1 MKLREHYEKQFR
13 EILNSLNASQ
23 KKAVD
28 TIEGPVLVIAGPGTG
43 KTQIL
48 AARIANILVQTDC
61 LPENILCL
69 TYTDAGTIAMRKRL
83 VSFMGP
89 DAYRIGIH
97 TFHSFC
103 NMVIQENLDVF
114 GFRNLEPIDEL
125 EQITVLHGIIDDLPK
140 NHPLKR
146 YTGEE
151 YFEAGRMKALFETMK
166 REDWT
171 AEYLIEKVEAYEKD
185 LPNRDEYEYKRAGTR
200 KDGTKY
206 KKGDLNEDK
215 LNAELGKMELLK
227 AAALLLKEYDSR
239 LAELKRYDFSDMIL
253 WVIHAFKTNPGLLAT
268 YQEKYLYMLVDEFQ
282 DTSGSQNDLL
292 QLLIS
297 YWDEPN
303 IFAVG
308 DDDQSIYRF
317 QGASV
322 ENVQAFEKQFKGKME
337 MISLD
342 ENYRSTQLILDAS
355 ASLISRNEQRVLP
368 DKQFLAKGPN
378 AALQNPRPTIYA
390 CINPVHEAAFVGGK
404 ILELQ
409 QAGTPLSEIAVLYR
423 NHSQADMLIQFLKH
437 KGVGI
442 NTRKRENVL
451 LQPVIRKIIGLMRY
465 LSAETK
471 KPHSGEHFLFE
482 ILHYDEFRIPLSE
495 LAELAVKVAK
505 ENFEERRTSWRDEI
519 AKLAQR
525 RAESLFEPV
534 KDVKAWKHFSKLI
547 QELIEAV
554 HNVTVQELI
563 QDIINR
569 CGFLTEAL
577 GKSDQSWQMELINTF
592 FGFVKASCARKPSHT
607 LHSLTAMLD
616 LMIEQEIS
624 LPAERVYYSE
634 NGVNL
639 ITAHSS
645 KGLEFDVVFILG
657 ANSSRWDSQRNS
669 GKYKMPDNLV
679 TSTENDF
686 EEARRLFYVAITR
699 ARKQLLVCWQQQD
712 LKGKELEASL
722 FVEELKESGK
732 VKEELIR
739 LDEAA
744 LGDFLEEVYREE
756 KEALPANLLDTP
768 YIESLL
774 EKYTLS
780 VTHLNAYLHCPLSFY
795 FNNFIKVPAAKSG
808 PLTFG
813 SAVHYALE
821 MLFKKMNE
829 NPERQFHDSTQLL
842 RDFAW
847 FMRKHQDS
855 FMPEAFKRKMEYGE
869 KILSDFYTKYISFW
883 NKVTS
888 IERSYRNVVVGGVPM
903 NGKLDKLEFDGKKV
917 NVVDYKTGN
926 YKKALKKFGRPD
938 EAKVEEAIAKGKE
951 PAFEDLYGGDYWRQ
965 AVFYKLLMDND
976 PTKDWEMESA
986 EFDFV
991 EPDQQDG
998 HFHKEKVTILP
1009 GDLEIVKR
1017 QVIEVYKKIKAR
1029 EFTQGCGKEDCE
1041 WCNFTSDWIKGKDL
1055 LMSPKGKPEEES
1067 DNEQD

>member
-1 MKLREHYEKQFR
+1 MKLREHYEKKFR
-13 EILNSLNASQ
+13 EVLNSLNTNQ

-89 DAYRIGIH
+89 DAYRIAIH

-125 EQITVLHGIIDDLPK
+125 EQISVLHAIIDSLPK

-151 YFEAGRMKALFETMK
+151 YFEASRMKALFETMK

-171 AEYLIEKVEAYEKD
+171 AEFLIEKVEAYEKD
-185 LPNRDEYEYKRAGTR
+185 LPNRDEYQYKRAGTR
-200 KDGTKY
+200 KDGSKY
-206 KKGDLNEDK
+206 KKGDQNEDK

-227 AAALLLKEYDSR
+227 AAALLLKDYDER
-239 LAELKRYDFSDMIL
+239 LAELKRYDFADMIL
-253 WVIHAFKTNPGLLAT
+253 WVIHAFSSNPGLLAT
-268 YQEKYLYMLVDEFQ
+268 YQEKYLYLLVDEFQ

-322 ENVQAFEKQFKGKME
+322 ENVEGFKEQFKGKME
-337 MISLD
+337 LISLE
-342 ENYRSTQLILDAS
+342 ENYRSSQVILDAS
-355 ASLISRNEQRVLP
+355 ASLIGRNVKRILQ
-368 DKQFLAKGPN
+368 DKLFLAKGPN
-378 AALQNPRPTIYA
+378 SSLAEIPGIYS
-390 CINPVHEAAFVGGK
+390 CINPVHEAAFVGNT
-404 ILELQ
+404 IIELQ
-409 QAGTPLSEIAVLYR
+409 QKGTPLNEIAVLYR
-423 NHSQADMLIQFLKH
+423 NHSQADLLIQFLKH
-437 KGVGI
+437 KGIGI
-442 NTRKRENVL
+442 NTRKRENIL
-451 LQPVIRKIIGLMRY
+451 LQPVIRKVVGVMRY
-465 LSAETK
+465 LSAETRS
-471 KPHSGEHFLFE
+471 PHSGENFLFE
-482 ILHYDEFRIPLSE
+482 ILHYDEFKIPLSE
-495 LAELAVKVAK
+495 LAELSVRIAK
-505 ENFEERRTSWRDEI
+505 ENFEERKTSWRDEI
-519 AKLAQR
+519 AKLAKKK
-525 RAESLFEPV
+525 AENLFDSTS
-534 KDVKAWKHFSKLI
+534 DVKAWKHFSS
-547 QELIEAV
+547 LIEQLIGEV
-554 HNVTVQELI
+554 NNVTVQELI

-577 GKSDQSWQMELINTF
+577 GKADQSWQMELINSF

-607 LHSLTAMLD
+607 LHSLTTMLE
-616 LMIEQEIS
+616 LMLEQEIA
-624 LPAERVYYSE
+624 LPAERVFYSE

-645 KGLEFDVVFILG
+645 KGLEFDVVFLLG
-657 ANSSRWDSQRNS
+657 ANSSKWDSQTSR
-669 GKYKMPDNLV
+669 GKYKMPDNLL
-679 TSTENDF
+679 SSSDNDF
-686 EEARRLFYVAITR
+686 EESRRLFYVAMTR
-699 ARKQLLVCWQQQD
+699 ARKQLLICWQQHD

-722 FVEELKESGK
+722 FVEELKESAK
-732 VKEELIR
+732 VKEHPIR
-739 LDEAA
+739 LEEESIS
-744 LGDFLEEVYREE
+744 DFLEAVYKEE
-756 KEALPANLLDTP
+756 KELLPANLLDTP

-829 NPERQFHDSTQLL
+829 NPEKQFHDVGRMIS
-842 RDFAW
+842 DFSW

-855 FMPEAFKRKMEYGE
+855 FIPEAFKRKMEYGE
-869 KILSDFYTKYISFW
+869 QILTGFYDTYITYW

-903 NGKLDKLEFDGKKV
+903 NGKLDKLEFDGKLV

-938 EAKVEEAIAKGKE
+938 EKKVEDAIAKGKE
-951 PAFEDLYGGDYWRQ
+951 PAFEDVYGGDYWRQ

-976 PTKDWEMESA
+976 PTRDWEMVSA

-991 EPDQQDG
+991 EPDQDDG
-998 HFHKEKVTILP
+998 HYHKERVNIVP

-1017 QVIEVYKKIKAR
+1017 QVIEVYGKIKAR
-1029 EFTQGCGKEDCE
+1029 EFTQGCGKDDCE
-1041 WCNFTSDWIKGKDL
+1041 WCNFTRDWIKGKDL
-1055 LMSPKGKPEEES
+1055 LMSPKGKAEEES
-1067 DNEQD
+1067 ENEQD